1 VDRFEL
7 LATTGKNA
15 KNNRPLLLPLPGK
28 LMQSLLSIQSNLK
41 AVKALV
47 FFNYQI

>member
-15 KNNRPLLLPLPGK
+15 KNNKPFLLPLSGK
-28 LMQSLLSIQSNLK
+28 FMQSLLSIQSNPK
-41 AVKALV
+41 AG
-47 FFNYQI
+47 